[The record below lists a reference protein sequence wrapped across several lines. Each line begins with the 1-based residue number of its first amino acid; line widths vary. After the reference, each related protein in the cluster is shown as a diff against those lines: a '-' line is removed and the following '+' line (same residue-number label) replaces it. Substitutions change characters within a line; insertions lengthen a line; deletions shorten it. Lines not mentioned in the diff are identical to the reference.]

1 MQNKVLLCSALLSR
15 SDYLAFS
22 KNTIPSLQ
30 KVAAFASKSSSFYPL
45 RRLFFGSA
53 VQRFLIF
60 SLHHKI
66 YSFVLF
72 SFQGTK
78 RKLKIFV
85 RKYLHTN
92 ISSLKETLLQTY
104 PLLRGFA
111 PFWSLIMT

>member
-22 KNTIPSLQ
+22 KNTLPSLQ
-30 KVAAFASKSSSFYPL
+30 KVAAFASKSSTFYPL

-53 VQRFLIF
+53 VRRFLIF

-72 SFQGTK
+72 SFQGTM
-78 RKLKIFV
+78 RNVLHFTG
-85 RKYLHTN
+85 KYLHKYFFTKRNPATN
-92 ISSLKETLLQTY
+92 ISRFVFKFLTFR
-104 PLLRGFA
+104 P
-111 PFWSLIMT
+111 